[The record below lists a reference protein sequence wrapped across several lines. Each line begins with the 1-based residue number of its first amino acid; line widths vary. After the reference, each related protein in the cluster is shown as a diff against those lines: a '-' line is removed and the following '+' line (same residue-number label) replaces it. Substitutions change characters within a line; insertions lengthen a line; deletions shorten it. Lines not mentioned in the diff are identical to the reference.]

1 MPQLTISHVARQAGF
16 QPSAIRYYERIGL
29 LPHPERTSGQRR
41 YDNTVLYRLALI
53 QRARQLGFTLT
64 ETRELFFGFRDVASA
79 SERWRKLS
87 RKKLAELDAL
97 LDSIKTM
104 RRLLQSLA
112 RNCKCRTLEQ
122 CGEAM
127 FRRGCADACLKPAPR
142 TVRKR

>member
-1 MPQLTISHVARQAGF
+1 MPRFTISHVARQAGF

-41 YDNTVLYRLALI
+41 YDNAVLYRLALI
-53 QRARQLGFTLT
+53 QRAQQLGFTLT
-64 ETRELFFGFRDVASA
+64 EIRELFFGFRDLTSA

-97 LDSIKTM
+97 MDNIQTM

-112 RNCKCRTLEQ
+112 RNCRCRTLEQ

-127 FRRGCADACLKPAPR
+127 FRRDCADGCLKPAPG
-142 TVRKR
+142 TLRKR